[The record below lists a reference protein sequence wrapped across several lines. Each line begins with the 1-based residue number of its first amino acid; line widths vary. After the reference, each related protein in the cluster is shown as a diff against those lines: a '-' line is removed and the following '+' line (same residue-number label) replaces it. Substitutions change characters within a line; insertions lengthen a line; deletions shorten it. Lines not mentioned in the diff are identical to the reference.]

1 MQARCDVLQSA
12 AAAGAA
18 GGEQPASA
26 GADDQ
31 DVSFKWDRECE
42 EALHTVVLN
51 RIAVGTGCELT
62 RIAHA
67 RFNCCVCADRSRNR
81 SQQAQVCFQGCAG
94 TGDLAGRLGRREGAQ
109 ARPHARDE
117 AARARGR
124 RQRRR
129 QAAGGGGA
137 LTRHLAHSSGFLA
150 NAWRWP
156 FAASS
161 LERTAR
167 DCAESRSICA
177 RGRPPPPTSR
187 QSSET
192 HTAPPPSWRLLRFRA
207 FPLRRA
213 AMRACRRA
221 RRRRWRPCAASVR
234 RRMAHPRAR
243 RA

>member
-1 MQARCDVLQSA
+1 VQRPAPTPAQVDAGIAKLRTCVQARCDVLQSA

-26 GADDQ
+26 GAEDQ

-51 RIAVGTGCELT
+51 RIAVGTGCVLT

-67 RFNCCVCADRSRNR
+67 RCNCCVCADRSRNR

-137 LTRHLAHSSGFLA
+137 LTRHLAPQL
-150 NAWRWP
+150 
-156 FAASS
+156 
-161 LERTAR
+161 
-167 DCAESRSICA
+167 
-177 RGRPPPPTSR
+177 
-187 QSSET
+187 
-192 HTAPPPSWRLLRFRA
+192 RLLGQRVALA
-207 FPLRRA
+207 F
-213 AMRACRRA
+213 CCVVA
-221 RRRRWRPCAASVR
+221 RTHRP
-234 RRMAHPRAR
+234 
-243 RA
+243 